1 MLSREEYIRRS
12 FDSHLFWL
20 RIMKEHAI
28 FLESAIPPSQKQLA
42 QEAERFKQQ
51 FEHLLASAIIQANG
65 WVSPQVLHSG
75 ELYTRFTDETERI
88 TQQYTGIQINR
99 NLTSLEAD
107 IEPWTAYSNATA
119 RKEQEVSALNQNI
132 LNQLETF
139 AQFKNSLWN
148 SQVSCRIMT
157 TLYTGVLQHIYHEA
171 QEYMGEVKD
180 LQARSEIREDTPET
194 RRFWDHIMAD
204 HAKVVRGLLD
214 PSEAELFM
222 SADRYAKMFD
232 SLEQNPSQDPTEP
245 LLEFGEFKETLTR
258 GRIEC
263 RIQAVILPLFADH
276 LLRELRHYLRLLQ
289 M

>member
-12 FDSHLFWL
+12 FDNHLFWL

-28 FLESAIPPSQKQLA
+28 FIESAIPPSQKQLA

-51 FEHLLASAIIQANG
+51 FEHLLASAIIQASG
-65 WVSPQVLHSG
+65 WVTPQVLRSG

-107 IEPWTAYSNATA
+107 IEPWSVYSNATA
-119 RKEQEVSALNQNI
+119 RMEQEVSALNQNI
-132 LNQLETF
+132 LSQVETF
-139 AQFKNSLWN
+139 AHFKNSLWN

-171 QEYMGEVKD
+171 QEYINIIRD
-180 LQARSEIREDTPET
+180 LQSRQDIREDTPEI

-232 SLEQNPSQDPTEP
+232 SLEQDPAKDPTEP

-263 RIQAVILPLFADH
+263 KIQAIILPLFADH
-276 LLRELRHYLRLLQ
+276 LLRELHHYLRIVQ